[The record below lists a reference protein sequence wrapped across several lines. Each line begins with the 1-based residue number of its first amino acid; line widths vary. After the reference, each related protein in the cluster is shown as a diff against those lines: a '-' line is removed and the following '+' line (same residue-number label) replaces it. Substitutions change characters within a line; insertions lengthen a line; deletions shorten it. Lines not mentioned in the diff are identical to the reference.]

1 MFVLNGLL
9 CTLLVLMILVRAI
22 ALNADKQTKLIVGV
36 IQVVFMTM
44 CLVLY
49 ITIIGV
55 SITVIPF
62 GVLFAIC
69 GAVALFNLLTFN
81 KEEI

>member
-1 MFVLNGLL
+1 MFVLHGLL
-9 CTLLVLMILVRAI
+9 CTLLVLMILVGTI
-22 ALNADKQTKLIVGV
+22 ALNADKQTKLIVGL

-44 CLVLY
+44 CVVLY
-49 ITIIGV
+49 ITIVGV
-55 SITVIPF
+55 SITIIPF

-81 KEEI
+81 KGEL

>member
-9 CTLLVLMILVRAI
+9 CTLLVLMILVGTIAI
-22 ALNADKQTKLIVGV
+22 NADKQTKFIVG
-36 IQVVFMTM
+36 ITQVVFMTM

-49 ITIIGV
+49 ITIIEI
-55 SITVIPF
+55 SITIIPF

-69 GAVALFNLLTFN
+69 GATALFNLLTFN

>member
-1 MFVLNGLL
+1 MFVLYGLL
-9 CTLLVLMILVRAI
+9 CTLLVLMILVGAI
-22 ALNADKQTKLIVGV
+22 ALNADKQTKLIVGI

-49 ITIIGV
+49 ITIIGI
-55 SITVIPF
+55 SIVIIPF

-81 KEEI
+81 KGEI